1 MTSNPLD
8 PTKALA
14 IIAEMGPGSPKQIE
28 LEGRLQAIVNKLL
41 AMRAEVEDKH
51 TGSIRLDL
59 GEERGDRVRV
69 KAKVEKVY

>member
-1 MTSNPLD
+1 MTTNGLD
-8 PTKALA
+8 
-14 IIAEMGPGSPKQIE
+14 IIEIRRIQADGKRE
-28 LEGRLQAIVNKLL
+28 LIRLDRRLQAIIEKLL
-41 AMRAEVEDKH
+41 SIGAEVEDEH